1 MILRGDSDATT
12 CVLGVCIVYPVL
24 LRVRWLA
31 ERRRV
36 RGSAPTDQR
45 RRCARRLDCV
55 GGFTFHEEGDD
66 STARTL
72 IRDYGWEVFEGHD
85 GGPGG
90 TLQIVDPSGAVVLI
104 WAHNLF
110 NGFILRDGWTGQ
122 TANGARIGTT
132 LSEFNE
138 LHSEFTETS
147 PGRLHFQS
155 GTTQVTVTFEEE
167 LLSEIDVREY

>member
-1 MILRGDSDATT
+1 MQRLVSWVSVLCIPFCSGCDGWLNGTGSGALRPPT
-12 CVLGVCIVYPVL
+12 
-24 LRVRWLA
+24 
-31 ERRRV
+31 
-36 RGSAPTDQR
+36 SADDVHADWT
-45 RRCARRLDCV
+45 AL

-147 PGRLHFQS
+147 PGRLHFGS
-155 GTTQVTVTFEEE
+155 GTTEVTVTFEEE